1 MSRYWDA
8 QERDLRW
15 GLALRDAAIV
25 GVIVLAAG
33 MAGCPVYNVWE
44 QGKRGEAALRR
55 AEQDR
60 QIAIREAMAKKESAA
75 LYAEAE
81 IERAK
86 GAAEANRIIAE
97 GLKNNEAYLRYLW
110 ITEVAANQQG
120 KTVVYIPT
128 EANMPILEAG
138 KRAE

>member
-8 QERDLRW
+8 QEQEARHGLIARDV
-15 GLALRDAAIV
+15 AIAAAI
-25 GVIVLAAG
+25 IIAAG
-33 MAGCPVYNVWE
+33 MAGCPQYNVWQ
-44 QGKRGEAALRR
+44 QGKVGEAALKR

-60 QIAIREAMAKKESAA
+60 QIAIREAMAKKESAV

-81 IERAK
+81 VERAR
-86 GAAEANRIIAE
+86 GVAEANKIIAE

-110 ITEVAANQQG
+110 ITEVSSNQQG
-120 KTVVYIPT
+120 KTVVYVPT

-138 KRAE
+138 KREP